1 MTAVPAPSVH
11 TAPPR
16 STVEH
21 AVLDAVP
28 PAYWVV
34 GAILLLAPGFCS
46 TFVLLQIL
54 GWAMI
59 LGMVALSLMFL
70 AGYGGMV
77 SLVQLTV
84 AGVAAYGVAILGSSA
99 VTAVSLNWPWWL
111 AVPVAIVVA
120 VLFGTLVG
128 ALAVR
133 TAGIYT
139 IMITLAVAAAF
150 FYFVQQNYAV
160 FNGFTG
166 FNNLRPPQVLG
177 VDWRAP
183 TAFYYLILFWAAAAY
198 GAVLYVSRAPF
209 GLTLQGVRDNPRRM
223 AALGFDVTAHRV
235 AAYAFASLIAA
246 IGGVLLSWLNAQIVP
261 GTVAVGPAIDILII
275 AVVGGIGHPVGAFVG
290 ALVYVLL
297 RTFALDALVAVGLSG
312 ERFQLLI
319 GLGFLLIVFGSP
331 DGLLGLWAKLRSR
344 AGRNPLTERGATR

>member
-1 MTAVPAPSVH
+1 MTALP
-11 TAPPR
+11 APPR
-16 STVEH
+16 SRAASRAAQRVL
-21 AVLDAVP
+21 LDAVP
-28 PAYWVV
+28 PAAWVV
-34 GAILLLAPGFCS
+34 GAFLLLAPAFCS

-54 GWAMI
+54 GWALI

-77 SLVQLTV
+77 SLAQLTV

-99 VTAVSLNWPWWL
+99 VSAVSLNWPWWL
-111 AVPVAIVVA
+111 AVPVAVLAA

-150 FYFVQQNYAV
+150 FYFVQQNYAI

-166 FNNLRPPQVLG
+166 FNNLRPPRVLG
-177 VDWRAP
+177 IDWRAP

-209 GLTLQGVRDNPRRM
+209 GLALQGVRDNPRRM

-235 AAYAFASLIAA
+235 AAYAFAGLIAA
-246 IGGVLLSWLNAQIVP
+246 VGGVLLAWLNAQIVP
-261 GTVAVGPAIDILII
+261 GTVAVGPAIDVLVI

-319 GLGFLLIVFGSP
+319 GLGFLVVVLGSP
-331 DGLLGLWAKLRSR
+331 DGLLGLWTKLQQRT
-344 AGRNPLTERGATR
+344 GRDPLRGREGAP